1 MDDQFM
7 MIIKS
12 PHQINETLGRLLKL
26 LAEHDMTIFSI
37 IDHSGGA
44 EQVGL
49 KMPETKLVIF
59 GNPKSGTDL
68 MLADHD
74 FSIDLPLK
82 IVLRKNKDDT
92 EILYQ
97 TVTELAMRY
106 NVSRLNDSIRNID
119 KTIENMLEQI
129 ILK

>member
-1 MDDQFM
+1 M

-12 PHQINETLGRLLKL
+12 PHNINETLGRLLKVL
-26 LAEHDMTIFSI
+26 VDHDMTIFSI

-44 EQVGL
+44 AQVGL
-49 KMPETKLVIF
+49 KMPETKLIIF
-59 GNPKSGTDL
+59 GNPKAGTDL
-68 MLADHD
+68 MLADPD

-82 IVLRKNKDDT
+82 IVLRKNKEDT
-92 EILYQ
+92 EVLYQ

-106 NVSRLNDSIRNID
+106 NANKLNDSIRNMD
-119 KTIENMLEQI
+119 KTIENMIEQI